1 MTSLSR
7 RHFALG
13 ASAIALAPGAGNRTF
28 AAAPEMRQ
36 FHNQTADSPL
46 HRRLTEMWAAVAD
59 ETGGRI
65 RVRVSAQNGNL
76 PGADPQ
82 ALRMLIAGE
91 LEFYTL
97 MGGILGEIVPIADIQ
112 GMPFAFRDHAQVY
125 RALDGDL
132 GDLLRAEAAAKG
144 IHVVPKACFENG
156 FRHIT
161 TSARPIRTVD
171 DLRGLKI
178 RIPASQVFADI
189 FRSLGAEPVAINSN
203 RIYDAAKSG
212 EIDGQENPLA
222 VVDGFKLHEVQR
234 YCSLTS
240 HMWSG
245 FNLLANMSAWQ
256 RLPDDAR
263 ASIERNGAKFAALQ
277 RADNIALAARLQDEL
292 ARRGMI
298 FNTADVSGF
307 RPLLA
312 DFYRRWKDRFG
323 ARAWAMLESHVG
335 KLG

>member
-1 MTSLSR
+1 
-7 RHFALG
+7 
-13 ASAIALAPGAGNRTF
+13 
-28 AAAPEMRQ
+28 MRQ
-36 FHNQTADSPL
+36 FHNQTADSTL
-46 HRRLTEMWAAVAD
+46 HRRLTEMWAAVAQ
-59 ETGGRI
+59 ETSG
-65 RVRVSAQNGNL
+65 RVRVRVYPQNGDL

-82 ALRMLIAGE
+82 ARDMLISGE

-97 MGGILGEIVPIADIQ
+97 MGGVLGEVVPIADIQ

-132 GDLLRAEAAAKG
+132 GDLFRAEAAAKG
-144 IHVVPKACFENG
+144 IHVVPRACFENG

-161 TSARPIRTVD
+161 MSSRPIRTVD
-171 DLRGLKI
+171 DLRGAKI

-189 FRSLGAEPVAINSN
+189 FKSLGAEPVAINSN
-203 RIYDAAKSG
+203 RIYAAAKSG

-222 VVDGFKLHEVQR
+222 VIDGFKLYEVQH

-245 FNLLANMSAWQ
+245 FNLLANMAVWR
-256 RLPDDAR
+256 RLPEESR
-263 ASIERNGAKFAALQ
+263 ASIERNGAKYAKLQ
-277 RADNIALAARLQDEL
+277 RADNIALTARLQDDL

-323 ARAWAMLESHVG
+323 ARAWATLESHVG

>member
-1 MTSLSR
+1 MFVSR
-7 RHFALG
+7 RQFALA
-13 ASAIALAPGAGNRTF
+13 ASAAAVVSSTGPRAS

-36 FHNQTADSPL
+36 FHNQTADSSL
-46 HRRLTEMWAAVAD
+46 HRRLTEMWAAVAE
-59 ETGGRI
+59 ETGGRV
-65 RVRVSAQNGNL
+65 RVRVYPQNGEL

-82 ALRMLIAGE
+82 ARDMLISGE

-97 MGGILGEIVPIADIQ
+97 MGGILGEVVPIADIQ
-112 GMPFAFRDHAQVY
+112 GMPFAFRDHTQVY

-132 GDLLRAEAAAKG
+132 GDLLRAEAAVKG
-144 IHVVPKACFENG
+144 IHVVPGACFENG

-161 TSARPIRTVD
+161 MSTRPIRTVD
-171 DLRGLKI
+171 DLRGMKI

-203 RIYDAAKSG
+203 RIYEAARTG
-212 EIDGQENPLA
+212 EVDGQENPLA
-222 VVDGFKLHEVQR
+222 IVDGFKLYEVQR

-245 FNLLANMSAWQ
+245 FNLLANMGAWR
-256 RLPDDAR
+256 RLPDGAR
-263 ASIERNGAKFAALQ
+263 QSIERNGAKFAALQ
-277 RADNIALAARLQDEL
+277 RADNIALAARLKDDL

-298 FNTADVSGF
+298 FNDADVSGF

-312 DFYRRWKDRFG
+312 DFYRRWKERFG